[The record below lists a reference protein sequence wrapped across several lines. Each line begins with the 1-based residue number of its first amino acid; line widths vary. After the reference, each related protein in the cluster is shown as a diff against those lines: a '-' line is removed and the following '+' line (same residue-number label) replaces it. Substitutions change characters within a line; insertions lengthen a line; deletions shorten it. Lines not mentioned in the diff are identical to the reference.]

1 MEYLEIV
8 DMHGRRRRIEL
19 KRSRLLVGREPT
31 CDVYLPHPNV
41 SRRHAQ
47 IQRSPQGAWILQDL
61 NSLNKVYVDER
72 PVQQIVLESGKEVR
86 IAEYRLMLLEA
97 STIIE
102 PGKVA
107 EPGEPWTNLGPGWL
121 EQLHAYQRDLLRS
134 EQPRQVLEK
143 LAHEFS
149 RIAQPRVVAVGTAP
163 LAGVRERY
171 HWDVIVGPEGESSDL
186 TLEEANARA
195 RGEDSD
201 VQCWTRQR
209 PTDGDTPGPVP
220 PLCLLFPMKGRSG
233 TIGHVYVCRPRL
245 APLPPEVQRYL
256 SLLVTHAG
264 LVWDN
269 LQLAELRS
277 AQKQYEHELRQ
288 ARQIQIG
295 LFPPTFDIDPRLNV
309 FAVNLPSVRVSGDY
323 YDLVKTGPTT
333 IAFVIADAMGH
344 GMPAA
349 ILMAAVRAGLRMG
362 LSLGEPWGPV
372 FKGLD
377 EIIMQ
382 ARPESVFVTGIVGQ
396 IDLEKRELEI
406 VSAGHQPPSLLLDGR
421 PVSLP
426 AECMT
431 RPWGLDFDSPWEVGK
446 VSLGDGE
453 WSLLCYTD
461 GLTESGRDDDCLDA
475 ARAAAYHREH
485 ANLSAEDL
493 CQGIVGE
500 AAARAAPGSLS
511 DDQTVL
517 VLRSAGGKPRRPPTM
532 QIPTQPRP
540 AQQPS

>member
-1 MEYLEIV
+1 MEYLEIT
-8 DMHGRRRRIEL
+8 DTQSGRRRRIEL

-47 IQRSPQGAWILQDL
+47 IQRSPQGAWVLQDL
-61 NSLNKVYVDER
+61 NSLNHVFVDDR
-72 PVQQIVLESGKEVR
+72 AVQQIVLENGKEVR

-102 PGKVA
+102 PGKTAA
-107 EPGEPWTNLGPGWL
+107 ESGEPWTNLGPGWL
-121 EQLHAYQRDLLRS
+121 EQLYVFHRDLLRVELS
-134 EQPRQVLEK
+134 RQVLEK
-143 LAHEFS
+143 LAHEIR
-149 RIAQPRVVAVGTAP
+149 RIAQPQSVAVGTAP
-163 LAGVRERY
+163 AAGVRDRY
-171 HWDVIVGPEGESSDL
+171 HWDVIIGPEGEPGSDPS
-186 TLEEANARA
+186 LEEASARA
-195 RGEDSD
+195 RVEDSE
-201 VQCWTRQR
+201 VQCWTRQL
-209 PTDGDTPGPVP
+209 PTNHDTPGPVP

-233 TIGHVYVCRPRL
+233 IIGHVYLCRPRL

-288 ARQIQIG
+288 ARHIQIG
-295 LFPPTFDIDPRLNV
+295 LFPPTFDLDPRLNA
-309 FAVNLPSVRVSGDY
+309 FAVNLPSVKVSGDY
-323 YDLVKTGPTT
+323 YDLVKTGPHTV
-333 IAFVIADAMGH
+333 AFVIADAMGH

-362 LSLGEPWGPV
+362 LSLDEPWDRV

-377 EIIMQ
+377 EIIIQ
-382 ARPESVFVTGIVGQ
+382 ARPEQVFVTGVVGR
-396 IDLEKRELEI
+396 IDLEKRELEV
-406 VSAGHQPPSLLLDGR
+406 VSAGHQPPSLLVDGR

-426 AECMT
+426 QQCMT

-446 VSLGDGE
+446 VALGAGD
-453 WSLLCYTD
+453 WSILCYTD
-461 GLTESGRDDDCLDA
+461 GLTEGGRDDDALDA
-475 ARAAAYHREH
+475 RRAAAYHAEH
-485 ANLSAEDL
+485 AQLSAEDL
-493 CQGIVGE
+493 CQAIVGE
-500 AAARAAPGSLS
+500 AAARSPTGSLS

-517 VLRSAGGKPRRPPTM
+517 VLRSAGGVVRRPPTL
-532 QIPTQPRP
+532 QIPTT
-540 AQQPS
+540 

>member
-1 MEYLEIV
+1 MEYLEIT
-8 DMHGRRRRIEL
+8 DTQGRRRRVEL
-19 KRSRLLVGREPT
+19 KRNRLIVGREPT

-47 IQRSPQGAWILQDL
+47 IQRSPEGVWILQDL
-61 NSLNKVYVDER
+61 NSLNHVYVGDR
-72 PVQQIVLESGKEVR
+72 PVQQIVLEGGTEVR
-86 IAEYRLMLLEA
+86 IADYRLTLLEA

-102 PGKVA
+102 PGKATVDK
-107 EPGEPWTNLGPGWL
+107 GEPLTSLGPAWI
-121 EQLHAYQRDLLRS
+121 EQMHTFQHNLLRF
-134 EQPRQVLEK
+134 EQARSVLEK

-149 RIAQPRVVAVGTAP
+149 RIAQAQVVAVGTAHLP
-163 LAGVRERY
+163 GARERY
-171 HWDVIVGPEGESSDL
+171 HWDVILCSEGESGQPQ
-186 TLEEANARA
+186 LEEASARTQ
-195 RGEDSD
+195 GEESE
-201 VQCWTRQR
+201 VQAWVGRLD
-209 PTDGDTPGPVP
+209 DGDTPGPVP

-233 TIGHVYVCRPRL
+233 IIGHVYVNRPRL
-245 APLPPEVQRYL
+245 SPMPPEVQRYL
-256 SLLVTHAG
+256 SLLTMHAG

-277 AQKQYEHELRQ
+277 AQKQFEQELRQ

-295 LFPPTFDIDPRLNV
+295 LFPATFEVDPRLNA

-323 YDLVKTGPTT
+323 YDLVKTGPNTV
-333 IAFVIADAMGH
+333 AFVIADAMGH

-362 LSLGEPWGPV
+362 LMLNEPWPKV

-396 IDLEKRELEI
+396 IDLERRELQI
-406 VSAGHQPPSLLLDGR
+406 VSAGHLTPSILVGGQ

-426 AECMT
+426 AVCQT
-431 RPWGLDFDSPWEVGK
+431 RPWGLDFDSPWEVGR
-446 VSLGDGE
+446 VSLGDGD
-453 WSLLCYTD
+453 WSILCYTD
-461 GLTESGRDDDCLDA
+461 GVIENERPEDSLNAE
-475 ARAAAYHREH
+475 RAAAYHR
-485 ANLSAEDL
+485 ANAHLSAEDL

-500 AAARAAPGSLS
+500 ASSTYNATGSLA

-517 VLRSAGGKPRRPPTM
+517 VLRSAGGLVRRPPTL
-532 QIPTQPRP
+532 QVKRP
-540 AQQPS
+540 L

>member
-1 MEYLEIV
+1 MEYLEIT
-8 DMHGRRRRIEL
+8 DTQGRRRRIEL
-19 KRSRLLVGREPT
+19 KRSRLLIGREPT

-102 PGKVA
+102 PGKA
-107 EPGEPWTNLGPGWL
+107 GTEPGEPWTNLGPGWL
-121 EQLHAYQRDLLRS
+121 EQLHGFQRELLRL

-143 LAHEFS
+143 LAHEFG
-149 RIAQPRVVAVGTAP
+149 RIAQPQAVAVGTAP
-163 LAGVRERY
+163 AAGVRERY
-171 HWDVIVGPEGESSDL
+171 HWDVILCPDGELS
-186 TLEEANARA
+186 LEEASSRA
-195 RGEDSD
+195 RSEDSE
-201 VQCWTRQR
+201 VQCWTR
-209 PTDGDTPGPVP
+209 PPTTDGDTPGPVP
-220 PLCLLFPMKGRSG
+220 PLCVLFPMKGRSG
-233 TIGHVYVCRPRL
+233 IIGHAYLCRPRL

-256 SLLVTHAG
+256 GLLVTHAG

-277 AQKQYEHELRQ
+277 AKKQFENELRQ
-288 ARQIQIG
+288 ARQIQTG
-295 LFPPTFDIDPRLNV
+295 LFPPTFDLDPRLNA

-323 YDLVKTGPTT
+323 YDLVKTGPSTV
-333 IAFVIADAMGH
+333 AFVIADAMGH

-349 ILMAAVRAGLRMG
+349 ILMAGVRAGLRMG
-362 LSLGEPWGPV
+362 LSLGESWERV

-377 EIIMQ
+377 EIVMQ
-382 ARPESVFVTGIVGQ
+382 ARPESVFVTGLVGR

-406 VSAGHQPPSLLLDGR
+406 VSAGHHPPSVLRDGR
-421 PVSLP
+421 PVALP
-426 AECMT
+426 PECMT
-431 RPWGLDFDSPWEVGK
+431 RPWGLDFDSPWEVGR
-446 VSLGDGE
+446 VALGDGD

-461 GLTESGRDDDCLDA
+461 GVIEGGRDADA
-475 ARAAAYHREH
+475 FDAKRAAAYHRAH

-493 CQGIVGE
+493 CQGVVGE
-500 AAARAAPGSLS
+500 AAARALAGSLA

-517 VLRSAGGKPRRPPTM
+517 VLRSAGGVVRRPPTLHL
-532 QIPTQPRP
+532 PPP
-540 AQQPS
+540 G